1 MLSQH
6 PSQEGNHVDV
16 NDLPDTSRRHADVQV
31 LYTRAA
37 EKGERRA
44 ALRTAVEHL
53 QRNETE
59 KATLGKLQSV
69 RVYKQV
75 NS

>member
-1 MLSQH
+1 MTPG
-6 PSQEGNHVDV
+6 PSGVFQEGNHVDV
-16 NDLPDTSRRHADVQV
+16 NNLPDTSRRHADVQA

-37 EKGERRA
+37 EKGEKRA

-59 KATLGKLQSV
+59 KATLA
-69 RVYKQV
+69 
-75 NS
+75 